1 MKTIHVMIWSLAIA
15 ASLPASA
22 ANLMLNFRS
31 TSTNAAASGDVTAAY
46 QTLSPAHD
54 DGSIPLAQTTW
65 NNFSSTA
72 ASGSLNYADG
82 SAATGV
88 TLTFGS
94 ERVANSGSI
103 DYSYVTGINISA
115 LYGTGGG
122 TAGQQSLTGNP
133 ASIYGNG
140 NNSSNS
146 APARAGWLGATNSAI
161 GMRLD
166 GLAAG
171 DYRIYVMARNT
182 NSNATTAGPIF
193 LYATTGASSST
204 FAFSSLT
211 STTEANTTYPNSNP
225 TAYNAFDEGV
235 NYVAIDVTVTA
246 GQSIFLASDGSATG
260 ETRGFLN
267 MVQIVAIP
275 EPSVP
280 LLAGLGLLALARRR
294 R

>member
-1 MKTIHVMIWSLAIA
+1 MKTIPVMIWSLAIA

-31 TSTNAAASGDVTAAY
+31 TSTNTAASGDVTAAY
-46 QTLSPAHD
+46 YTLSPAHN
-54 DGSIPLAQTTW
+54 DGAIPLAQTTW
-65 NNFSSTA
+65 NNFSGTG
-72 ASGSLNYADG
+72 ASSSLTNADG
-82 SAATGV
+82 TSATGV

-103 DYSYVTGINISA
+103 DYSYVTGITISA
-115 LYGTGGG
+115 LYGSGGG
-122 TAGQQSLTGNP
+122 TNGQQNLTGNS

-146 APARAGWLGATNSAI
+146 AAARAGWLGAANSAI

-182 NSNATTAGPIF
+182 NSNAVVAAPMY
-193 LYATTGASSST
+193 LYATTGASAST
-204 FAFSSLT
+204 FGFSSLT
-211 STTEANTTYPNSNP
+211 PATEANTTYPTSNP

-246 GQSIFLASDGSATG
+246 GQSLFLASDGAATG

-267 MVQIVAIP
+267 MVQIVSIP

-280 LLAGLGLLALARRR
+280 LLAGLGLLALGRRR

>member
-1 MKTIHVMIWSLAIA
+1 MKTIHSTIWMLAIA

-72 ASGSLNYADG
+72 SSGSLNNADG
-82 SAATGV
+82 SAASGV

-115 LYGTGGG
+115 LYGNGGG
-122 TAGQQSLTGNP
+122 TAGQQSLTGNS

-146 APARAGWLGATNSAI
+146 AAARAGWLGAANSAI
-161 GMRLD
+161 GMRMD

-182 NSNATTAGPIF
+182 NSNATTAAPMF
-193 LYATTGASSST
+193 LYASTGASSST
-204 FAFSSLT
+204 FGFSSLT
-211 STTEANTTYPNSNP
+211 PTTEANTTYPNSNP

-235 NYVAIDVTVTA
+235 NYVVIEVTVAA
-246 GQSIFLASDGSATG
+246 GQSLFLASDGAATG

-267 MVQIVAIP
+267 MVQIVSIP
-275 EPSVP
+275 ETSVP
-280 LLAGLGLLALARRR
+280 LLAGLGLLALGRRR